1 MVPMF
6 QNLGMSC
13 NNDFK
18 SACSRKE
25 KKVLKHYNGMSAAER
40 QEIIKATDEEVAR
53 LTAEKDAEVRRT
65 TLGHCS
71 RSRLD
76 TSSR

>member
-40 QEIIKATDEEVAR
+40 QEIIKATDEEV
-53 LTAEKDAEVRRT
+53 RT
-65 TLGHCS
+65 
-71 RSRLD
+71 
-76 TSSR
+76 